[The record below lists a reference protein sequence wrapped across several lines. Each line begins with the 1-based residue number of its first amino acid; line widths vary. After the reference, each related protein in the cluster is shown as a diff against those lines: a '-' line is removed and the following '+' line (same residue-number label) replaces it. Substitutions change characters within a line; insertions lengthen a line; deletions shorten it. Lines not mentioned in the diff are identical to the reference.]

1 MCTRIFT
8 AAETT
13 FQTYSTRT
21 GSVLAVASVN
31 IFVFA
36 VRISPLL
43 SVRVRELEYGVPE
56 RGERGG
62 EGEAVLTDLD
72 LLASLAEDGR
82 GGGKEK
88 RGDGSTNLARDV
100 WDGMGRRGACHRLDP
115 RMKLTV
121 NISNYC
127 TFILKEAHGCV

>member
-1 MCTRIFT
+1 M
-8 AAETT
+8 
-13 FQTYSTRT
+13 
-21 GSVLAVASVN
+21 N

-82 GGGKEK
+82 GGGGKEK
-88 RGDGSTNLARDV
+88 RGDGSTNLARDGR
-100 WDGMGRRGACHRLDP
+100 DGMRRLQWGGGERAAAW
-115 RMKLTV
+115 TQ
-121 NISNYC
+121 
-127 TFILKEAHGCV
+127 G